1 MKTLEQ
7 TLVAVEENLSSIF
20 TKEDVISLLNNIK
33 QENEEDNKV
42 MLSDQQK
49 EDILSEIMQ
58 SIEYVESDIVDKDNV
73 RFEVDSTN
81 YITIDSVD
89 VDFNVIRHAVKDV
102 LYNLD

>member
-33 QENEEDNKV
+33 EENEEDNKV

-49 EDILSEIMQ
+49 EEILSDIMQ
-58 SIEYVESDIVDKDNV
+58 SIEYVESDIVDKDSV

-89 VDFNVIRHAVKDV
+89 VDFNVIRHAVKDI

>member
-58 SIEYVESDIVDKDNV
+58 SLEYVESDIVDKDSV
-73 RFEVDSTN
+73 SFEIDSTN

>member
-20 TKEDVISLLNNIK
+20 TKEDVISLLKDIK
-33 QENEEDNKV
+33 EEDNKV

-49 EDILSEIMQ
+49 EEILSDIMQ
-58 SIEYVESDIVDKDNV
+58 SIEYVESDIVDKDSV

-81 YITIDSVD
+81 YITIYSVD
-89 VDFNVIRHAVKDV
+89 VDFNVIRHAVKDI

>member
-49 EDILSEIMQ
+49 EDILSDIMQ
-58 SIEYVESDIVDKDNV
+58 SIEYVESDIVDKDSV

-81 YITIDSVD
+81 YITIDSFD
-89 VDFNVIRHAVKDV
+89 VDFNVIRHAVKDI

>member
-33 QENEEDNKV
+33 EEDNKV

-49 EDILSEIMQ
+49 EEILSDIMQ
-58 SIEYVESDIVDKDNV
+58 SIEYVESDIVDKDSV

-89 VDFNVIRHAVKDV
+89 VDFNVIRHAVKDI

>member
-49 EDILSEIMQ
+49 EDILSDIMH
-58 SIEYVESDIVDKDNV
+58 SIEYVESDIVDKDSV

-89 VDFNVIRHAVKDV
+89 VDFNVIRHAVKDI

>member
-1 MKTLEQ
+1 M
-7 TLVAVEENLSSIF
+7 VAVEENLSSIF

-49 EDILSEIMQ
+49 EDILSDIMQ
-58 SIEYVESDIVDKDNV
+58 SIEYVESDIVDKDSV

-89 VDFNVIRHAVKDV
+89 VDFNVIRHAVKDI

>member
-49 EDILSEIMQ
+49 EDILSDIMQ
-58 SIEYVESDIVDKDNV
+58 SIEYVESDIVDKDSV

-89 VDFNVIRHAVKDV
+89 VDFNVIRHAVKDI